1 MQYKIMDGKT
11 DPKILG
17 LIAVLIG
24 ILMLIYPFLVG
35 YLVGIFLIAYGL
47 LKVFS

>member
-1 MQYKIMDGKT
+1 MDTKT

-17 LIAVLIG
+17 LLAVLIG
-24 ILMLIYPFLVG
+24 LLMIIYPFLVG
-35 YLVGIFLIAYGL
+35 YLVGIFLVGYGL